1 MNKYISDKLLI
12 ENYLK
17 IKAFLGHIPS
27 ISDMAY
33 HSNYPVSLYLK
44 KYETWHNFLKNMN
57 DLIPLQKNY
66 SDIILDFFKFIEQT
80 KITKSYKMGVLLL
93 IFKKNTEIK
102 KYYSLTE
109 IAVEFKEIYTTTDL
123 SYDLWEKK
131 YIDIAN
137 WEISDYEKL
146 ILSYPI
152 NYLTENNKNS
162 TFFIFKDNSFIL
174 SENLYT
180 ELKNNT
186 FVVEEIIDRINYR
199 NICYFKQKY
208 NLDFKF

>member
-131 YIDIAN
+131 YIDIEN

>member
-1 MNKYISDKLLI
+1 MNKYTSDKLLI

-17 IKAFLGHIPS
+17 IKKFLGHIPS

-57 DLIPLQKNY
+57 DLISLQKNY
-66 SDIILDFFKFIEQT
+66 SNIILDFFKFIEQT

-109 IAVEFKEIYTTTDL
+109 IAIEFKKVYTTTDL

-152 NYLTENNKNS
+152 NYLTKNNENS
-162 TFFIFKDNSFIL
+162 AFFIFKDNLFIL

-208 NLDFKF
+208 NIDFNF

>member
-1 MNKYISDKLLI
+1 M
-12 ENYLK
+12 
-17 IKAFLGHIPS
+17 
-27 ISDMAY
+27 
-33 HSNYPVSLYLK
+33 
-44 KYETWHNFLKNMN
+44 
-57 DLIPLQKNY
+57 
-66 SDIILDFFKFIEQT
+66 
-80 KITKSYKMGVLLL
+80 
-93 IFKKNTEIK
+93 
-102 KYYSLTE
+102 
-109 IAVEFKEIYTTTDL
+109 
-123 SYDLWEKK
+123 WEKK

-152 NYLTENNKNS
+152 NYLTKNNKNS
-162 TFFIFKDNSFIL
+162 AFFIFKDNLFIL

-208 NLDFKF
+208 NLNFKF